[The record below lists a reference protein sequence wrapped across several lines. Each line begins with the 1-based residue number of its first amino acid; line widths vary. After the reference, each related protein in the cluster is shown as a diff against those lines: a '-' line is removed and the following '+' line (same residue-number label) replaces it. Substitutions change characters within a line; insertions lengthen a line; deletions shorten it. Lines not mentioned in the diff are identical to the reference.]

1 VIAKKGAWFS
11 WMGPNGEIRGQGL
24 QTFRDTLANTQGAL
38 MFLFNQVKDSLTGA
52 KTADTATAKPIVSKG
67 VQSENLD
74 DLFSDVEELDEDF
87 GDDI

>member
-1 VIAKKGAWFS
+1 
-11 WMGPNGEIRGQGL
+11 
-24 QTFRDTLANTQGAL
+24 

-52 KTADTATAKPIVSKG
+52 KTPDTAVAKPIVSKG
-67 VQSENLD
+67 AETANLD